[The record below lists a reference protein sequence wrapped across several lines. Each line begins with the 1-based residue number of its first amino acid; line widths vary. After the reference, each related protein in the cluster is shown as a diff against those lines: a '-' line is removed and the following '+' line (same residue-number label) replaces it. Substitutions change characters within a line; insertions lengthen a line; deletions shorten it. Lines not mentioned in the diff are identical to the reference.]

1 MILYSKKVFKKK
13 KQNSCW
19 NQKHL
24 ELDQYSFVCTIFWG
38 KSTIQATREAP
49 KESNPNERVAG
60 DKFRGADGEGLL
72 TAKPPLIQKSLTL
85 RRLITQ
91 HFKIAQ

>member
-1 MILYSKKVFKKK
+1 M
-13 KQNSCW
+13 
-19 NQKHL
+19 
-24 ELDQYSFVCTIFWG
+24 
-38 KSTIQATREAP
+38 QATREAP